1 MLRLIIALVVVGV
14 LNAAVAGTTLAAHPF
29 DGDTP
34 FGNPQ
39 DALIGGP
46 GRSLDPCDGD
56 HSAHSGITFD
66 YPDLGLFELGPA
78 SLGLVAHAAGVGH

>member
-1 MLRLIIALVVVGV
+1 MLRRLIIALLAVGV
-14 LNAAVAGTTLAAHPF
+14 LNAAVVGTTLAAHPF
-29 DGDTP
+29 DGATP

-39 DALIGGP
+39 DALLGP
-46 GRSLDPCDGD
+46 GGLDPCDGD